1 MEQMLEPLRT
11 SVLTNMEGGQL
22 MKRHLNDLGTIDP
35 SLLTDAPFNAYLE
48 SLQIYADRYEKALAL
63 VRKSEET
70 VKIQLADVVR
80 DRAVNAFGKALKLY
94 ALSDSLEEVEAS
106 RSLQILFGSFK
117 DLSDLN
123 YEAETIAI
131 DKLLFELAGA
141 NYFPKIKLLQ
151 MERYVVRINNS
162 NAVFK
167 NLFGGRMVTS
177 ALAETYDL
185 KRIRKEMFKKYGE
198 FCNYVLT
205 MSKAI
210 NSPLFNSA
218 LELLNSA
225 RKYNSDFLARRHAS
239 KAEAITA
246 AV

>member
-1 MEQMLEPLRT
+1 
-11 SVLTNMEGGQL
+11 MEGGQL
-22 MKRHLNDLGTIDP
+22 MKRHLNDLKTIDP
-35 SLLTDAPFNAYLE
+35 NLLTDVPFNAYLQ
-48 SLQIYADRYEKALAL
+48 SIGIYAEHYEQALAL

-106 RSLQILFGSFK
+106 RSLRILFGSFK
-117 DLSDLN
+117 DLSNLN

-131 DKLLFELAGA
+131 DKLLVELANP

-151 MERYVVRINNS
+151 MERYVVRMNNS

-205 MSKAI
+205 MAKAI
-210 NSPLFNSA
+210 HTPLFNSS
-218 LELLNSA
+218 LELLNNA
-225 RKYNSDFLARRHAS
+225 RKYNSDLLARRHAP
-239 KAEAITA
+239 KAEAIKA